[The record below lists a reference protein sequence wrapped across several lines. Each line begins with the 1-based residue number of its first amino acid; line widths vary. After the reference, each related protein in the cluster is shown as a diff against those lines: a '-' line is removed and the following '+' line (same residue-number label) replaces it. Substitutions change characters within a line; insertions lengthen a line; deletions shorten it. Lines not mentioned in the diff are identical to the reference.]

1 MIAWFTYA
9 DSLFQYYG
17 DKYTSIKQY
26 VVKRCNQKCRDRA
39 RDKNKPRRSS
49 GKKRQQKSTLELQ
62 VESLLYG
69 QQQLMRAMTD
79 LSFPAVHVRNYYNAQ
94 PVVQGMYALLL
105 ICSMMCPP
113 LKVLLTY
120 QIPTVSYGIWIKP
133 SPTEYM
139 YIRLLNL
146 SIIIICINPSVRDV
160 IKLIIL

>member
-1 MIAWFTYA
+1 MVHILYYA

-17 DKYTSIKQY
+17 DKYTSIKQD

-49 GKKRQQKSTLELQ
+49 GKKQQQKSTLQ

-94 PVVQGMYALLL
+94 PVVQGM
-105 ICSMMCPP
+105 IVCS
-113 LKVLLTY
+113 LADL
-120 QIPTVSYGIWIKP
+120 
-133 SPTEYM
+133 
-139 YIRLLNL
+139 
-146 SIIIICINPSVRDV
+146 
-160 IKLIIL
+160 